1 MNPNDIFEQI
11 GDFDPDNLIDK
22 EPIINIDLDAIGEEA
37 NKEANVM
44 ISNLSKF
51 YNDEEFLKEN
61 PSFKKTI
68 DTELESLRILLKMR
82 KSDEEAHDI
91 LVKAIAANSNNA
103 SLYRSLSEIQK
114 TMLSISKSIDEI
126 LIRLANTLKTYQ
138 TEINFNETEENNSEE
153 NKDNSDQS
161 VHRGSKEF
169 IQSMLEQKKESE

>member
-1 MNPNDIFEQI
+1 MNPNEIFEHI
-11 GDFDPDNLIDK
+11 GDNFDPDDLIDK
-22 EPIINIDLDAIGEEA
+22 EPIINIDLDAIGKEA
-37 NKEANVM
+37 DKEANIM

-61 PSFKKTI
+61 PAFKKTI

-126 LIRLANTLKTYQ
+126 LIRLSNTLKTYQ
-138 TEINFNETEENNSEE
+138 TEINFNENNEEGEDNKEE
-153 NKDNSDQS
+153 SDQT
-161 VHRGSKEF
+161 VHRGTKEF
-169 IQSMLEQKKESE
+169 IQSMLKDQ